1 MTGGQTEEV
10 AACSLYFTRKMLL
23 PRCWKASLPLCLQ
36 LGPCL
41 SMANSGPDSLRALTP
56 RSRQDLHSVGRASQS
71 CCGFVWQRDP
81 IWELNQARACSAGLH
96 PCRVPTQLCM
106 AGVSAGSRTCSGC

>member
-23 PRCWKASLPLCLQ
+23 PMCWKASLPLCLQ

-56 RSRQDLHSVGRASQS
+56 RSRQDLHSWAELPRAVVGL
-71 CCGFVWQRDP
+71 CGRGIP
-81 IWELNQARACSAGLH
+81 
-96 PCRVPTQLCM
+96 
-106 AGVSAGSRTCSGC
+106 SGN